1 MRRMG
6 VVAFV
11 VMAVLILVGVV
22 AVAVSQTERPDQAA
36 GIRVAQAPG
45 GAADREARAA
55 QYMEQLRQRLTAA
68 GATAADV
75 AAIEAHRTKQRE
87 IRAPLEGAM
96 DGLRQAS
103 GAEATDAQAKDA
115 VAKYEAAMKTA
126 LANLAKAEQ
135 DLKTKLD
142 LANKPKLHALLL
154 SMGTLDNGMRGGG
167 GFMGGRGGAG
177 GGGAPGGRGGGA
189 RGGGGGTG

>member
-1 MRRMG
+1 MRRMR

-22 AVAVSQTERPDQAA
+22 AVAVGQTARPDEAA
-36 GIRVAQAPG
+36 GIQVAQAPG
-45 GAADREARAA
+45 GGADREARAA
-55 QYMEQLRQRLTAA
+55 EFMAQLRQRLTAA
-68 GATAADV
+68 GATEADV
-75 AAIEAHRTKQRE
+75 AAIEAYRTTQRE
-87 IRAPLEGAM
+87 IRAPLEAAM

-126 LANLAKAEQ
+126 LASFAKAEQ

-167 GFMGGRGGAG
+167 FMGGRGGAG
-177 GGGAPGGRGGGA
+177 GGGAPGARGGGA
-189 RGGGGGTG
+189 RGGGGGGTG